1 MAEDHDVPEEN
12 RFTDWK
18 EALNKTKFA
27 DAVII
32 SLPDNLHYDP
42 CMKALSM
49 GYHILLEK
57 PIAPTEKEC
66 TDIRDLA
73 IKKNAIVGVCHV
85 LRYAPYFIAL
95 KQIIDSGDIGQL
107 ISIQHLEPIQYAH
120 MAHSYVRGNWHNSKE
135 TTPIILANPATT
147 STLSDG
153 WSALHA
159 NPFRPTAL

>member
-1 MAEDHDVPEEN
+1 MYGHS
-12 RFTDWK
+12 RFSDQ
-18 EALNKTKFA
+18 
-27 DAVII
+27 
-32 SLPDNLHYDP
+32 
-42 CMKALSM
+42 
-49 GYHILLEK
+49 
-57 PIAPTEKEC
+57 
-66 TDIRDLA
+66 
-73 IKKNAIVGVCHV
+73 KNAIVGVCHV

-135 TTPIILANPATT
+135 TTPIIWQNPATT